1 MYNSVVIT
9 YNSYTFAG
17 GRKSDEAK
25 QKKEKEKEKSFF
37 CCSSAAEPCFLSL
50 ETKIAW
56 TLEEVVSFGAF
67 VLFVKSSESFHL
79 NYKLGK
85 KKRWK
90 WETCSPH
97 HCTFQVFPIAFI
109 LLLLSIKRK
118 KTIKLVCLYW
128 RHLSFSILPIRQVF
142 RCPVNQRLETVWVFF
157 FSTSPSLL
165 AYDSR

>member
-1 MYNSVVIT
+1 M
-9 YNSYTFAG
+9 
-17 GRKSDEAK
+17 
-25 QKKEKEKEKSFF
+25 
-37 CCSSAAEPCFLSL
+37 
-50 ETKIAW
+50 
-56 TLEEVVSFGAF
+56 SFGAF
-67 VLFVKSSESFHL
+67 VLFVKRRESFHL

-142 RCPVNQRLETVWVFF
+142 RCPVNQRLETVGGF
-157 FSTSPSLL
+157 FSLPLL
-165 AYDSR
+165 PFWLTIHDRLRRQKKVMYLQLLIFFSVAFQKGKLGGKPFSFILDLSKAQSKKILSQLI